1 VDPVQFIIMAKEP
14 VPGRVNTR
22 LTTVVGGSPGLT
34 EAQAAD
40 LARAMLLCVMRR
52 LAARGAVVVAI
63 APDDGIARVRRTLQ
77 QLAPDVPW
85 NRIRWTAQGGGDLG
99 DRIVRAW
106 RGIGGGPAAVFGIDT
121 VDMPASALDDVMASI
136 DAGGFPIG
144 PTPDGGYWVI
154 GGPTCE
160 PEVFRDIDWGS
171 DSVYHHTMS
180 LAAKAGLKTHA
191 VPLWSDVDHPSDLV
205 ELGRRLHAGRDET
218 SLSPTDRM
226 AFAALRVAIDACR
239 SDAAEAERTLVRETA
254 HMNDTTM
261 TDLPM
266 TMPTDSVEFDLG
278 DTLILLV
285 DDNLQNL
292 ELMQA
297 YLEALPCRIRTA
309 ADGVEAVEA
318 IDDECPDL
326 VLLDVMMPRMSGFE
340 VCQKIKSSPVT
351 RDTKVIMVTAL
362 HEVGDFERAVECG
375 TDDFITKP
383 INKLELITRVRSQL
397 EHRLLTRQ
405 YQQLLA
411 LKGRTGLGESMRPE
425 AGSKLDHDEL

>member
-1 VDPVQFIIMAKEP
+1 YDAMA
-14 VPGRVNTR
+14 
-22 LTTVVGGSPGLT
+22 
-34 EAQAAD
+34 A
-40 LARAMLLCVMRR
+40 
-52 LAARGAVVVAI
+52 
-63 APDDGIARVRRTLQ
+63 
-77 QLAPDVPW
+77 
-85 NRIRWTAQGGGDLG
+85 
-99 DRIVRAW
+99 
-106 RGIGGGPAAVFGIDT
+106 
-121 VDMPASALDDVMASI
+121 I
-136 DAGGFPIG
+136 DAGAVTIG

-154 GGPTCE
+154 GGPSCE
-160 PEVFRDIDWGS
+160 PALFHGIDWGS
-171 DSVYHHTMS
+171 DSVYHHTMM
-180 LAAKAGLKTHA
+180 LAAEAGLRTHA
-191 VPLWSDVDHPSDLV
+191 VPMWADVDHPSDLV
-205 ELGRRLHAGRDET
+205 ELGQRLHAGRDET
-218 SLSPTDRM
+218 SLSPTDRT
-226 AFAALRVAIDACR
+226 AFAAMRIAIDACR
-239 SDAAEAERTLVRETA
+239 SDDSEVAGAERSLVREPA
-254 HMNDTTM
+254 HMNDPTM
-261 TDLPM
+261 TDFPM
-266 TMPTDSVEFDLG
+266 TMPADSVEFDLG

-297 YLEALPCRIRTA
+297 YLEALPCRIQTA

-318 IDDECPDL
+318 IDIECPDL

-411 LKGRTGLGESMRPE
+411 LKGKTGLGESTRPE
-425 AGSKLDHDEL
+425 AGSKLDHDEP